1 MNQTNNQ
8 IVSKVVGSYRLNTK
22 DGHISRRYVLKLLRD
37 FSKNLL
43 SKKLMDR
50 TLALESNL
58 YTKLECLEFEKVEMI
73 KCPII
78 EFRMCRVLMKSKC
91 KLPDPI
97 FSRLGASI
105 TEIVSLDGM
114 YELKLISAEQYRRNQ
129 KRKYSIDGE
138 VYIYLGEDG
147 HLYIPDD
154 EIYSL
159 NVTYMTIFPEEADE
173 CSECKKDDCKSGW
186 DYPFIGSDKLDDVV
200 FKEVLQ
206 ILGSTYKSSQE
217 DQNPNGIEGN

>member
-1 MNQTNNQ
+1 
-8 IVSKVVGSYRLNTK
+8 
-22 DGHISRRYVLKLLRD
+22 
-37 FSKNLL
+37 
-43 SKKLMDR
+43 MDR

-58 YTKLECLEFEKVEMI
+58 YTKLECLEFEKVEMV

-78 EFRMCRVLMKSKC
+78 EFRMCRTLMKSKC

-138 VYIYLGEDG
+138 VYIYLAEDG
-147 HLYIPDD
+147 HLYIPDE

-159 NVTYMTIFPEEADE
+159 NVTFMTLFPEEADE
-173 CSECKKDDCKSGW
+173 CSECKKDNCKSGW

-206 ILGSTYKSSQE
+206 ILGSTYKATQE
-217 DQNPNGIEGN
+217 DQNQNGIEGN

>member
-1 MNQTNNQ
+1 MNQSNNS
-8 IVSKVVGSYRLNTK
+8 IVSKVINSYRLLTK

-37 FSKNLL
+37 VSKNLL

-58 YTKLECLEFEKVEMI
+58 YTKLECLEFEKVEMV

-78 EFRMCRVLMKSKC
+78 EFRMCRTLMKSKC

-114 YELKLISAEQYRRNQ
+114 FELKLISAEQYRRNQ

-138 VYIYLGEDG
+138 VYIYLAEDG
-147 HLYIPDD
+147 HLYIPDE

-159 NVTYMTIFPEEADE
+159 NVTFMTLFPEEADE
-173 CSECKKDDCKSGW
+173 CSECKKDNCKSGW

-206 ILGSTYKSSQE
+206 ILGSTYKATQE
-217 DQNPNGIEGN
+217 DQNQNGIEGN